1 MVKVWTGENY
11 DSYLHV
17 LYVAND
23 DARISQIVPE
33 HKVREPPRVNNH
45 REELSCQST
54 ATTNT
59 FKNLST
65 ILFVSCTG
73 TLVPY

>member
-1 MVKVWTGENY
+1 MMR
-11 DSYLHV
+11 V

-23 DARISQIVPE
+23 DARIYPQIVPE

-54 ATTNT
+54 LLHNT
-59 FKNLST
+59 FPSAEQIQETTVYAVN
-65 ILFVSCTG
+65 
-73 TLVPY
+73 